1 MMQKKVVEI
10 LAMQAMELLMPPT
23 LPPPLPPALPTLPPV
38 ILISMELVN
47 LLYLP

>member
-1 MMQKKVVEI
+1 
-10 LAMQAMELLMPPT
+10 MQAMELLMPPT